1 MVPRRRL
8 DGWATAL
15 ALATAVDYNGAMPAD
30 PTRVVADLLE
40 LRSLTSVEVEGGI
53 PQTVGGVPSDAPPLG
68 SARLAWTAPWV
79 RAREWFVSTFDG
91 IPVESTTD
99 PAGNLWVTLRG
110 ARPER
115 VVLGSHLDSVPNGG
129 WLDGCLGVLA
139 AAEVLRGLHRDGV
152 ELPVSVS
159 VVDWADEEGARFGRS
174 LFGSG
179 AVSGTLE
186 IDAVRDL
193 VDNEGRHLG
202 DVVAEHGVE
211 LETALTAGDIR
222 SSIVASAE
230 LHIEQG
236 PILENAGLRLAA
248 LHGIL
253 GVERRMVRVKG
264 QACHA
269 GATPIPLRRDPTVA
283 AARMAV
289 AIRELGLAHD
299 AFTTVGVWRVHPSV
313 PTAVN
318 GRTEF
323 SVDMRHL
330 SRSTLDDLVTGLDEL
345 VARIAAEEQVESA
358 VDVLWSIDPIE
369 FDPELVRFASDIVEQ
384 RSGVRQV
391 MPSGPMHDSAEM
403 ARSGIPTVMMFVPSL
418 NGLSHTHIEDT
429 DFADIELGVAA
440 FDDLVRTMLG
450 WAPTRLT

>member
-1 MVPRRRL
+1 
-8 DGWATAL
+8 
-15 ALATAVDYNGAMPAD
+15 MPAD
-30 PTRVVADLLE
+30 PKRVVADLLE
-40 LRSLTSVEVEGGI
+40 LRLLTSHEVDGI
-53 PQTVGGVPSDAPPLG
+53 EQSLLGRPSSGPPLG
-68 SARLAWTAPWV
+68 SSRLAWTEPWQQ
-79 RAREWFVSTFDG
+79 ARDWFRSTFEG
-91 IPVESTTD
+91 VPVEHSTD
-99 PAGNLWVTLRG
+99 PAGNMWVTLPG

-115 VVLGSHLDSVPNGG
+115 IVLGSHLDSVPNGG

-139 AAEVLRGLHRDGV
+139 GAEILRALHRDGV

-179 AVSGTLE
+179 CVSGTLD

-193 VDNEGRHLG
+193 VDNDGQRLV
-202 DVVAEHGVE
+202 DVVAEYGVE
-211 LETALTAGDIR
+211 LQTALTAGDAL
-222 SSIVASAE
+222 SSIVGSAE

-236 PILENAGLRLAA
+236 PILEQKGGRLAA

-253 GVERRMVRVKG
+253 GVERRLIRLSG

-283 AARMAV
+283 GSRMAV
-289 AIRELGLAHD
+289 AIRDMGLELD

-330 SRSTLDDLVTGLDEL
+330 DRAVLDQLVVGLTEL
-345 VARIAAEEQVESA
+345 VRTIADEENVESEIE
-358 VDVLWSIDPIE
+358 VLWSIDPIE
-369 FDPELVRFASDIVEQ
+369 FDPDLVTFASDIVEA
-384 RSGVRQV
+384 RSGVREV

-403 ARSGIPTVMMFVPSL
+403 AIAGVPTVMLFTPSIH
-418 NGLSHTHIEDT
+418 GLSHTHIEDT
-429 DFADIELGVAA
+429 AEADLELAVAA
-440 FDDLVRTMLG
+440 FDDLVRRMLP
-450 WAPTRLT
+450 WAADRVTNQDVPDSN